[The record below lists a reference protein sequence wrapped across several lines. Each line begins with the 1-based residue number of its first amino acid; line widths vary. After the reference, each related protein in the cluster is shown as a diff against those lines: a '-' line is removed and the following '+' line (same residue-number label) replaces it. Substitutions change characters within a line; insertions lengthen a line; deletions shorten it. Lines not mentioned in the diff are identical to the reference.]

1 MKLTKDL
8 IGKKLRLKDWASL
21 MWAVPEFVLS
31 NGYFVGVD
39 RNKDTCVFYDEC
51 DWELYTEPKKT
62 IIKRMAPALGQFD
75 DKEYFITGKLYSSID
90 EAIKDNA
97 AFTILKFP
105 ANDNLW
111 CEVEVE
117 EE

>member
-62 IIKRMAPALGQFD
+62 ITKRMAPALIRSEGYYRISYQLFASEEIA
-75 DKEYFITGKLYSSID
+75 KNNLSKSFI
-90 EAIKDNA
+90 
-97 AFTILKFP
+97 KFP
-105 ANDNLW
+105 ANENLW